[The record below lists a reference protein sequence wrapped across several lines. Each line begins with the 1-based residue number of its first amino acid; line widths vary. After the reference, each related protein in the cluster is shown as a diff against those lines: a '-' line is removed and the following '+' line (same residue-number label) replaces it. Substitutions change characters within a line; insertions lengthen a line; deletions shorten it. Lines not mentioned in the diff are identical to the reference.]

1 MQLLLIN
8 ATTDFADPKALI
20 RDLRCAMLATRC
32 RPPLFGFHAA
42 HACTQRKRPFEHLRA
57 GYRKLQASSL
67 CSQISQATR
76 LPLQSINYQLST
88 IYQRSTV

>member
-32 RPPLFGFHAA
+32 RPPFFGLPRR
-42 HACTQRKRPFEHLRA
+42 ACVHTA
-57 GYRKLQASSL
+57 
-67 CSQISQATR
+67 
-76 LPLQSINYQLST
+76 
-88 IYQRSTV
+88 